1 MIVLFDLDNTLIDT
15 QRIKQEVF
23 YASAISFGLSEAEA
37 KDIYQSV
44 RNIDGKVILSPQN
57 FAVKLSVRVGESS
70 DVIEAKMYEKLK
82 QIGKNLCISGA
93 IELLHGVQ
101 KEKLDMYIMTLGVHS
116 WQKEKIQ
123 YAGLD
128 MFFPKEK
135 RILPA
140 LDLSEENAKTIALE
154 NFFGKKIYEEESIL
168 FNDKPE
174 ETAKI
179 LETYPR
185 MNAFVRYDTN
195 DERFS
200 KKDFEKFEV
209 IFGNRFIFSESLFEL
224 QAQFEDFLQK

>member
-44 RNIDGKVILSPQN
+44 RNIDEKVILSPQN

-82 QIGKNLCISGA
+82 HLGESLCIDGA
-93 IELLHGVQ
+93 VNLLQGVQ

-154 NFFGKKIYEEESIL
+154 NFF
-168 FNDKPE
+168 
-174 ETAKI
+174 
-179 LETYPR
+179 
-185 MNAFVRYDTN
+185 
-195 DERFS
+195 
-200 KKDFEKFEV
+200 
-209 IFGNRFIFSESLFEL
+209 
-224 QAQFEDFLQK
+224 